1 MPQALCLVPQALCLV
16 PQLHPFPL
24 IREITMRLTDRGGND
39 KKKEMAMDYYQLME
53 HALRE
58 AEKGFTKGEVPVG
71 ALMSNSDGKIVAKA
85 HNLPI
90 SRHDPTA
97 HAEILVLRNA
107 GEYYGNYRLTGST
120 LVVTLEPC
128 IMCMGAAFHARISR
142 LVFGAFDPKSG
153 AAGSLYDLPA
163 DGRFNHRIEIISGI
177 MEEACRNQLREFF
190 RLRR

>member
-1 MPQALCLVPQALCLV
+1 MEMIEKQ
-16 PQLHPFPL
+16 
-24 IREITMRLTDRGGND
+24 TMAI
-39 KKKEMAMDYYQLME
+39 EFYQLMK

-58 AEKGFTKGEVPVG
+58 AEKGFAKGEVPVG
-71 ALMSNSDGKIVAKA
+71 ALLTNSDGRIIAKA

-107 GEYYGNYRLTGST
+107 AGEFYNNYRLTGST

-128 IMCMGAAFHARISR
+128 IMCIGASFHARISR

-153 AAGSLYDLPA
+153 AAGSIYDLPA
-163 DGRFNHRIEIISGI
+163 DRRFNHRIEVISGI
-177 MEEACRNQLREFF
+177 MEKECSDLLQNFF
-190 RLRR
+190 RHRREKNHVSDRRRNLIQAV

>member
-1 MPQALCLVPQALCLV
+1 M
-16 PQLHPFPL
+16 
-24 IREITMRLTDRGGND
+24 
-39 KKKEMAMDYYQLME
+39 EMIEKQKMAIDFYQLMK

-58 AEKGFTKGEVPVG
+58 AEKGMAKGEVPVG
-71 ALMSNSDGKIVAKA
+71 ALLTDSDGRIIAKA

-90 SRHDPTA
+90 SHHDPTA

-107 GEYYGNYRLTGST
+107 GEYNNNYRLTGST

-142 LVFGAFDPKSG
+142 LVFGASDPKSG

-163 DGRFNHRIEIISGI
+163 ERHFNHRIEVISGI
-177 MEEACRNQLREFF
+177 MEKECSTLLQNFF
-190 RLRR
+190 RHRRGKNHISDRRRHQIQAV

>member
-1 MPQALCLVPQALCLV
+1 MIEKQKMTIDFYQN
-16 PQLHPFPL
+16 
-24 IREITMRLTDRGGND
+24 MR
-39 KKKEMAMDYYQLME
+39 

-58 AEKGFTKGEVPVG
+58 AEKGFSKGEVPVG
-71 ALMSNSDGKIVAKA
+71 ALLTNSDGRILAKA

-97 HAEILVLRNA
+97 HAEILVLRDA
-107 GEYYGNYRLTGST
+107 GEFNKNYRLTGST

-163 DGRFNHRIEIISGI
+163 DRHFNHRIEVISGI
-177 MEEACRNQLREFF
+177 MEKECSDLLQNFFRYRREKNHISDHTRNQIQAV
-190 RLRR
+190 